1 MINKILSNLRKK
13 LEYYKDRL
21 RMNNIKKELLSR
33 GFSKEFVK
41 FIFTLA
47 KSDTFVAV
55 SLGLW
60 YINKGH
66 RVKSYLLMSKL
77 VDKYYDA
84 LYTQIKFELS
94 NNEEKR

>member
-33 GFSKEFVK
+33 GFSKEFIK
-41 FIFTLA
+41 YIFTSA
-47 KSDTFVAV
+47 KSDTLVAV
-55 SLGLW
+55 NLGLW